1 MAAWPLLRRIFF
13 QLDPERAHALA
24 HLALRGVTPGL
35 ARWGRPPVAPSLTV
49 RAFGLTFPGPLG
61 LAAGFD
67 KGEARV
73 AGLFALGFSHVEIG
87 TITPRPQAGN
97 ERPRLFRLP
106 EHRALLNRMGFNN
119 AGAETCAKRLAAIPP
134 AARLGPVGV
143 NIGKNKATPNE
154 RAVEDYL
161 ACIDRLHSFAD
172 YLVVN
177 ISSPNTPGLRQLQE
191 REPLLALLRAC
202 VARLAERAPGKP
214 LLVKVAPD
222 LTPEALDEVV
232 DVAIAAGAAGLI
244 ATNTTVSRHGVETH
258 PRAREAGG
266 LSGAPLEP
274 LATAAVRR
282 CYARA
287 GGRLPIVGCGGILS
301 AEDAYAKIRAGAT
314 LVQGYS
320 GLIFVGPGFAREIHD
335 GLAALL
341 RRDGFA
347 TLSDAVG
354 ADHRGADTPA
364 GGPRPLPS

>member
-1 MAAWPLLRRIFF
+1 MAAWPLLRRLLF

-24 HLALRGVTPGL
+24 HVVLRGVTPEL
-35 ARWGRPPVAPSLTV
+35 ARWRRPGVDPALTV
-49 RAFGLTFPGPLG
+49 HAFGLTFEGPLG

-67 KGEARV
+67 KGEARI

-87 TITPRPQAGN
+87 TITPRPQPGN

-106 EHRALLNRMGFNN
+106 EHRALINRMGFNN
-119 AGAETCAKRLAAIPP
+119 AGADSCARRLSAIPA

-154 RAVEDYL
+154 RAIEDYL

-172 YLVVN
+172 YVVVN

-191 REPLLALLRAC
+191 SEPLLALLRAC
-202 VARLAERAPGKP
+202 VMRLAQRAPGKP
-214 LLVKVAPD
+214 LLVKIAPD

-266 LSGAPLEP
+266 LSGAPLEA

-287 GGRLPIVGCGGILS
+287 AGRLPIIGCGGILS

-320 GLIFVGPGFAREIHD
+320 GLIFVGPGFAREVHD
-335 GLAALL
+335 GLVALL

-347 TLSDAVG
+347 TLSEVVG
-354 ADHRGADTPA
+354 ADHRGVAPPS
-364 GGPRPLPS
+364 GG

>member
-1 MAAWPLLRRIFF
+1 MSWPLLRKVLF

-24 HLALRGVTPGL
+24 QLALRGVTPAIARRLRPAL
-35 ARWGRPPVAPSLTV
+35 APNLAV
-49 RAFGLTFPGPLG
+49 RAFGLEFDGPLG

-67 KGEARV
+67 KGEARI

-87 TITPRPQAGN
+87 TITPRPQPGN
-97 ERPRLFRLP
+97 DRPRLFRLP
-106 EHRALLNRMGFNN
+106 EHQALLNRMGFNN
-119 AGAETCAKRLAAIPP
+119 AGAEVCSDRLAAVP
-134 AARLGPVGV
+134 ASARLGPVGV

-161 ACIDRLHSFAD
+161 ACIDRLHPWAD

-177 ISSPNTPGLRQLQE
+177 ISSPNTPGLRQLQQ
-191 REPLLALLRAC
+191 REQLDALLRAC
-202 VARLAERAPGKP
+202 VTRLEEHAPGKP
-214 LLVKVAPD
+214 LLVKIAPD

-232 DVAIAAGAAGLI
+232 DVAIAAGAAGVI
-244 ATNTTVSRHGVETH
+244 ATNTTVSRAGVESH

-274 LATAAVRR
+274 LATEAVRR

-287 GGRLPIVGCGGILS
+287 GGRLPIVGCGGVLT
-301 AEDAYAKIRAGAT
+301 AADAYAKIRAGAV

-320 GLIFVGPGFAREIHD
+320 GLIFAGPGFARQVHE
-335 GLAALL
+335 GLAAFL

-347 TLSDAVG
+347 TLSEAVG
-354 ADHRGADTPA
+354 ADHRDEARPR
-364 GGPRPLPS
+364 GGSSGLPG

>member
-1 MAAWPLLRRIFF
+1 MAAWPLLRRLLF

-24 HLALRGVTPGL
+24 HVALRGVTPEL
-35 ARWGRPPVAPSLTV
+35 ARWRRPLVDPALTV
-49 RAFGLTFPGPLG
+49 HAFGLTFEGPLG

-67 KGEARV
+67 KGEARI

-87 TITPRPQAGN
+87 TITPRPQPGN

-106 EHRALLNRMGFNN
+106 EHRALINRMGFNN
-119 AGAETCAKRLAAIPP
+119 AGAESCARRLSAIPA

-154 RAVEDYL
+154 RAIEDYL
-161 ACIDRLHSFAD
+161 ACIDRLHAFAD
-172 YLVVN
+172 YVVVN

-191 REPLLALLRAC
+191 SEPLLALLRAC
-202 VARLAERAPGKP
+202 VMRLAQRAPGKP
-214 LLVKVAPD
+214 LLVKIAPD

-266 LSGAPLEP
+266 LSGAPLEA

-287 GGRLPIVGCGGILS
+287 AGRLAIIGCGGILS

-320 GLIFVGPGFAREIHD
+320 GLIFAGPGFAREVHD
-335 GLAALL
+335 GLVALL

-347 TLSDAVG
+347 TLSEVVG
-354 ADHRGADTPA
+354 ADHRSVATPS
-364 GGPRPLPS
+364 GG